1 MGSFTRLFFVLQDIE
16 RLESELNQA
25 PEKWQTTLERVRM
38 SIQEDLKQEGNV
50 RAGGVFMT
58 GQSYALHLFNCLNIS
73 FLFCSCVAL

>member
-1 MGSFTRLFFVLQDIE
+1 MGNFTRLFFVLQDIE

-58 GQSYALHLFNCLNIS
+58 CYD
-73 FLFCSCVAL
+73 

>member
-1 MGSFTRLFFVLQDIE
+1 MGNFTRLFFVLQDIE
-16 RLESELNQA
+16 RLESEFNQA

-58 GQSYALHLFNCLNIS
+58 CYD
-73 FLFCSCVAL
+73 